1 MTPEFVQQFL
11 TRAVVR
17 DFLRFAA
24 VGAVATA
31 THYAVLIALAELF
44 GVDPV
49 VASVCGFSVGAVVSY
64 TLNRRYTFAVRPA
77 YMRGFLKFAIIL
89 GIGAVLNA
97 AIVAFFIRTGLHYML
112 AQVIATGV
120 VLIWNFAGARLVV
133 FRT

>member
-1 MTPEFVQQFL
+1 MTPEFVQQLL

-31 THYAVLIALAELF
+31 AHYTVLLTLAELA
-44 GVDPV
+44 GMNPV
-49 VASVCGFSVGAVVSY
+49 AATVCGFCVGAVVSY
-64 TLNRRYTFAVRPA
+64 TLNRIYTFAVRPA
-77 YMRGFLKFAIIL
+77 YGRGLAKFFLVV
-89 GIGAVLNA
+89 GVGAVLNA
-97 AIVAFFIRTGLHYML
+97 AIVAFFISFGLHYMI

-133 FRT
+133 FRA